1 MSRDQE
7 DLPLKFRV
15 LMIGALGAALIVHIF
30 VDAFRSDYDGASVSL
45 MLGGVVGTALGV
57 NEYLRGRGG
66 GGGDG

>member
-1 MSRDQE
+1 VTEDPKN

-15 LMIGALGAALIVHIF
+15 LVIGALAVTLIAHIF
-30 VDAFRSDYDGASVSL
+30 VDAFNKSYEGASVSL

-66 GGGDG
+66 G